1 MSKAFVLLVGT
12 LLFTGIAAAQEAT
25 PVVVEE
31 TASIRATAY
40 GTINVRSGPG
50 AQYEIVGQL
59 EAEEQI
65 SVDGRE
71 SDEGGWLRVM
81 MEDGIVG
88 WVASFAVLLDGDAET
103 LPIISEE
110 LPTPTGDSVTMI
122 AYGRV
127 NIRSGPGMEF
137 NIVGQFDV
145 DETAQVTGR
154 NNTDNDWLYIETDDL
169 QGWVAYFTV
178 TIQGNPDNLPLLVVD
193 GTGEGLASPEE
204 VVAARFNVRL
214 RDEPGTEGQTLVI
227 VPFTSNVMPLARTE
241 DGLWVYVLYQD
252 VYGWGAARLFDL
264 SPDRIESL
272 PIYTDQM
279 PTPNPETTPNPD
291 AEG

>member
-1 MSKAFVLLVGT
+1 MLKAFVLLVGT
-12 LLFTGIAAAQEAT
+12 LLFSGIAVAQEAT
-25 PVVVEE
+25 PVVVD
-31 TASIRATAY
+31 TAPITATAY

-81 MEDGIVG
+81 LDDGIVG

-103 LPIISEE
+103 LPIINEE

-127 NIRSGPGMEF
+127 NIRSGPGMEY

-145 DETAQVTGR
+145 DDTAQVTGR

-178 TIQGNPDNLPLLVVD
+178 TIQGNPDSLPLLVVD
-193 GTGEGLASPEE
+193 GTGQGLASPEE

-264 SPDRIESL
+264 SPDRIDSL

-279 PTPNPETTPNPD
+279 PTANPETTPNPD